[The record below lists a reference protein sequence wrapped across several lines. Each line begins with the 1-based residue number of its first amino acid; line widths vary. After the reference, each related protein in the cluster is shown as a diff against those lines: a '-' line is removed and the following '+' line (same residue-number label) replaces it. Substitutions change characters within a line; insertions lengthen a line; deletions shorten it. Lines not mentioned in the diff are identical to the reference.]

1 MKKLNGLDKYV
12 IFSISILV
20 IYTIA
25 EFITSTITGI
35 EKSSLTMAVFGF
47 FGAPELIGCALI
59 RIFKIKE
66 ENKNEIEV
74 DEP

>member
-20 IYTIA
+20 IYTVA
-25 EFITSTITGI
+25 EFISSSITGV
-35 EKSSLTMAVFGF
+35 EKASLTMAVFGF

-59 RIFKIKE
+59 RIFKLKKE
-66 ENKNEIEV
+66 AQ
-74 DEP
+74 DE